1 MAHWPGLRPSSP
13 SFFPQCSTQHRARAR
28 LWNFPGGNSSQRPS
42 LASHVQY
49 ILSHS
54 TTPDPQQSWVPGPSP
69 LECWA
74 LLSGGSAEQP
84 RKETGPLVTPA
95 YLSQLL
101 TSSRHICD
109 LSFSVVYCVEAR
121 PSSQLRAGL
130 ASRGPRRPSQPSP
143 EQPPPA
149 VPSAAL
155 SQVGPKLWPSRALVM
170 EPQGLSP
177 LLSAYVY
184 SLTHVCLMILFRVT
198 PQSG

>member
-1 MAHWPGLRPSSP
+1 M
-13 SFFPQCSTQHRARAR
+13 
-28 LWNFPGGNSSQRPS
+28 
-42 LASHVQY
+42 
-49 ILSHS
+49 
-54 TTPDPQQSWVPGPSP
+54 PGPP
-69 LECWA
+69 LRGA
-74 LLSGGSAEQP
+74 AEQP

-95 YLSQLL
+95 YLSQLP

-130 ASRGPRRPSQPSP
+130 ASLGPRQPSQPSP

-155 SQVGPKLWPSRALVM
+155 SQVGPKLWPGRTLIM

-198 PQSG
+198 PQSGGGLHAILLRPLSFPGPWAPGSLIHHSLTSSDGRAHHPPGSE